1 MESTGHKRKFAS
13 SSEKDLQ
20 AMQIIDQEFQPEKV
34 LRLFGVELRQKAE
47 DGFNEKGEDET
58 EEKEKS
64 SVATEEKE
72 RSSVVD
78 NGGRKFECQF
88 CCRKFGNSQALGG
101 HQNAHKKERQRAK
114 RAHARAVNS
123 LYGVP
128 MQNRFPGT
136 ALLNPR
142 YAAMTSMIPP
152 GACSNINASFVVPH
166 AETIRPSWFYMP
178 SPQSVRCGFSSF
190 PGGSFSPVCF
200 PQPRIR
206 PKYLQPRVIP
216 QTEQLMVDFNSGRES
231 KVESSIH
238 SSPSTTGLNLHLG
251 IGPAGSSLL

>member
-128 MQNRFPGT
+128 MQNRFP
-136 ALLNPR
+136 ALRLSSR
-142 YAAMTSMIPP
+142 MQKRFGHHGFTCLRRSL
-152 GACSNINASFVVPH
+152 FVV
-166 AETIRPSWFYMP
+166 
-178 SPQSVRCGFSSF
+178 V
-190 PGGSFSPVCF
+190 
-200 PQPRIR
+200 
-206 PKYLQPRVIP
+206 
-216 QTEQLMVDFNSGRES
+216 
-231 KVESSIH
+231 
-238 SSPSTTGLNLHLG
+238 
-251 IGPAGSSLL
+251 SLLFLVALFRQFVFLSPE